1 MSARLAALALA
12 GCLCVVPAM
21 AAEGE
26 LAAPVAL
33 EQAQAGRLTIIDIR
47 TPEEWRQTGVVPGAK
62 RVNLYVNGGAAA
74 FLSGILEA
82 AGGDKTAPVALICRT
97 GNRSAKAVAFLR
109 AEGFTNVTDIGEGM
123 AGSSRGPGWIKRG
136 MPVEDCKC

>member
-12 GCLCVVPAM
+12 ACLCALPAA

-26 LAAPVAL
+26 VEAPQAL

-62 RVNLYVNGGAAA
+62 RVNLYVTGGAAA

-82 AGGDKTAPVALICRT
+82 VGGDRTAPLALICRT
-97 GNRSAKAVAFLR
+97 GNRSAKAAAYLR
-109 AEGFTNVTDIGEGM
+109 AQGFSAVTDIGEGM
-123 AGSSRGPGWIKRG
+123 AGGSKGPGWIKRG
-136 MPVEDCKC
+136 LPVENCNC